1 MSKHILSSIK
11 GNARKYLFRIQYLFG
26 FYTPK
31 HKATLGQYSLDTVCA
46 TEVAVVVVAVVE
58 DGVDDGVEV
67 DTAGAGLLVVGV
79 GAPTACACTC
89 AWTWAWA

>member
-1 MSKHILSSIK
+1 MSKRILNNVK
-11 GNARKYLFRIQYLFG
+11 GNARNYLFRLQDLVF
-26 FYTPK
+26 TPLNT
-31 HKATLGQYSLDTVCA
+31 HTVGQYSLDTVCA

-89 AWTWAWA
+89 AWT